1 MTHLKGGSSIIRT
14 TLLCCEKAR
23 LQIGMG
29 KKASQRKSKEE
40 NKQEK
45 EEEEEE
51 EEEKCSSN

>member
-23 LQIGMG
+23 LQIGKV
-29 KKASQRKSKEE
+29 KKKKHQQRKSKEE

-51 EEEKCSSN
+51 KCSSN